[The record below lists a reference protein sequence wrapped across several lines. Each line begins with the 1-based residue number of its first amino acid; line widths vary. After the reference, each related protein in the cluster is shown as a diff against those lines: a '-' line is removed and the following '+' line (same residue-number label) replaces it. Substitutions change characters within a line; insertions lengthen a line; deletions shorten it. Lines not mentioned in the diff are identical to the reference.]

1 MVKDVVTRKF
11 GDKDVGIIA
20 DYSDERMVFIDN
32 IQHLDPQKDI
42 KVEAYIVV
50 LCLKGKASLY
60 VNDQF
65 YEIHANDLFISHPN
79 IILESSMISMDFE
92 CRCLCL
98 SPEYVRQLSV
108 INRDSWDARMF
119 LEKNPVLSL
128 TADEVNTFCWYY
140 NLLKSKLTGQSCKH
154 RRELTEAL
162 LLAFLYEFYDTM
174 ERFIPLMPSS
184 FKSADN
190 LFKTFIDIISSS
202 YPKNRSVAYYADR
215 LHVTPKYLSAV
226 CKEISGQPAS
236 ELIDQY
242 VMKDVL
248 FLLRKKEMSIKEITN
263 ELNFPNISFFGKY
276 VKKHLGLSPRL
287 YREKQEKEGL

>member
-1 MVKDVVTRKF
+1 MGKEIVTRKF
-11 GDKDVGIIA
+11 VDKEVEIIA

-32 IQHLDPQKDI
+32 IQHLDPQKDV

-65 YEIHANDLFISHPN
+65 YEIHANDIFISHPN

-108 INRDSWDARMF
+108 INCDSWDARMF

-128 TADEVNTFCWYY
+128 TSDEVKTFCWYY
-140 NLLKSKLTGQSCKH
+140 NLLKSKLTGQNCKR
-154 RRELTEAL
+154 RRELTDTL
-162 LLAFLYEFYDTM
+162 LLAFLYEFYDTL
-174 ERFIPLMPSS
+174 ERFIVLSPSS
-184 FKSADN
+184 YKSADN
-190 LFKTFIDIISSS
+190 LFKAFIDIISSS

-215 LHVTPKYLSAV
+215 LHVSPKYLSAI
-226 CKEISGQPAS
+226 CKEVSGQPAS
-236 ELIDQY
+236 DLIDQY
-242 VMKDVL
+242 VMKDIVY
-248 FLLRKKEMSIKEITN
+248 LLRKTEKSIKEITN

-287 YREKQEKEGL
+287 YREKQEKENL

>member
-1 MVKDVVTRKF
+1 M
-11 GDKDVGIIA
+11 
-20 DYSDERMVFIDN
+20 
-32 IQHLDPQKDI
+32 DPQKDI

-154 RRELTEAL
+154 RRELTDAL